1 MERSE
6 LERKRRAL
14 EMSLANL
21 QMNDERKH
29 HILIMKLLDLCES
42 ELENE
47 TGAD

>member
-21 QMNDERKH
+21 QMKDERKH
-29 HILIMKLLDLCES
+29 HI
-42 ELENE
+42 
-47 TGAD
+47 

>member
-21 QMNDERKH
+21 QMNDARKH
-29 HILIMKLLDLCES
+29 HILVMKLLNLCES
-42 ELENE
+42 KLEEEL
-47 TGAD
+47 GAD

>member
-21 QMNDERKH
+21 QISDEGKH
-29 HILIMKLLDLCES
+29 HILIMKLLNLCES
-42 ELENE
+42 ELEE
-47 TGAD
+47 ELGAD

>member
-21 QMNDERKH
+21 QMNDARKH